1 MPVNFTLYYTAV
13 AADNAW
19 SHALESKYGD
29 NAGDARYDLRGI
41 STPELQEL
49 REYKRE
55 SDAAWLAEIDR
66 ARANRCNSC

>member
-19 SHALESKYGD
+19 SHALELKYGPS
-29 NAGDARYDLRGI
+29 AGDARYDFRGI
-41 STPELQEL
+41 ATPALLELAA
-49 REYKRE
+49 YKKQ

-66 ARANRCNSC
+66 ARADKCNHC

>member
-19 SHALESKYGD
+19 SHALELKYGPS
-29 NAGDARYDLRGI
+29 AGDARYDKRGRA
-41 STPELQEL
+41 TPELSQL
-49 REYKRE
+49 AEYKLQ

-66 ARANRCNSC
+66 ARSQKTDS